1 MKTWKEKVSPL
12 LNDLKEHILE
22 HPTLS
27 LTLISASIALP
38 LLFYKY
44 SKPSSKA
51 IPNSSKPSDLSILP
65 TFSNALHNES
75 SPAQEKMTTSL
86 PSLTSSSPG
95 RLPTVLDL
103 SPSPSA
109 RRTYSRILRP
119 PTPTRRTPPSTP
131 TTKRTPTRKTPL
143 KIKSR
148 SSSPTLTPTRIAM
161 KTPTRSSNKNWN
173 LVRKQTWSPKTSN
186 DKDIKLATK
195 RGTSPRYQEGQS
207 PYHAILAQKM
217 SSPDKKS
224 KGLNLFKKG
233 AKEITRKQRQK
244 KYQMKGRKEQEQ
256 KQEQKQEQNKNRNQ
270 EKRNR
275 NNLTN
280 STQPRLDT
288 GVDKYYKSIATR

>member
-38 LLFYKY
+38 LLYYKY
-44 SKPSSKA
+44 SKPSPKA
-51 IPNSSKPSDLSILP
+51 IPNSFKPSDPSILP

-95 RLPTVLDL
+95 RRLPTVLDL
-103 SPSPSA
+103 SPSPSSSSK

-119 PTPTRRTPPSTP
+119 PTPTRKTPPSTP

-256 KQEQKQEQNKNRNQ
+256 KQEQNKNRNQ

-280 STQPRLDT
+280 STETRLDT